1 MEYYL
6 KLFWL
11 IYGKTSVW
19 TLRARS
25 SLYRALVLIQCYM
38 CRFIFLEFSCYFF
51 PNREFFFSAASILER
66 DKAPGFKLERCLSCD
81 FLRWYHCNTLLFLK
95 LSFNYSACKSIPLV
109 WRSVVSY
116 TFKSRLVISKA
127 FSFAVNHCNMW
138 SHS

>member
-1 MEYYL
+1 MIDLRENL
-6 KLFWL
+6 
-11 IYGKTSVW
+11 SVW
-19 TLRARS
+19 TLRTLVTLS
-25 SLYRALVLIQCYM
+25 SPGSYSVLHVHVHFS
-38 CRFIFLEFSCYFF
+38 RIFLLFF
-51 PNREFFFSAASILER
+51 PKQGVFFSAASILER
-66 DKAPGFKLERCLSCD
+66 DKAPGFKLDRCLSCD
-81 FLRWYHCNTLLFLK
+81 FLRWYHCNKLLFLK